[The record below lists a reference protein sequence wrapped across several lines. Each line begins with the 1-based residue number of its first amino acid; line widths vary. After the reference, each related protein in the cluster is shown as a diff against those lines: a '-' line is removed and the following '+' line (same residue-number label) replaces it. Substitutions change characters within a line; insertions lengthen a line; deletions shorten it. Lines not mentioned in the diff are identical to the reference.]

1 MDYKVIEKSSNDAF
15 QALWIEISLSA
26 NKNIICGIIYRQHN
40 SPEVFQTY
48 FEETTEKFAMT
59 NKGNIY
65 NGRLQ
70 HRPA

>member
-15 QALWIEISLSA
+15 QALWIEIYLSA
-26 NKNIICGIIYRQHN
+26 NKNIICGITYCQHN